1 MGKTVTIKLP
11 DIGEGVVEGEVIEWL
26 KQVGDSLKQDEPVV
40 VVMTDKATV
49 ELPAPYPGRLA
60 KQYHKP
66 GEMAHRDQP
75 IYDIEVAD
83 VQKTETETQAPAKTQ
98 ESKPKI
104 ELPSA
109 AVPKQVPSST
119 TGAQATPP
127 VRQLAKEL
135 GMDINAITGTGK
147 DGRVTEHDVVKF
159 HAKTTAKSSSS
170 STRAAPEIT
179 TSTPVLHM
187 EDDEEQ
193 PLTGMRN
200 IVAEKMVESKYIVPH
215 YSFFDTLDAT
225 RLVQLRT
232 NIKREAVKQGINV
245 SYMPFFIKALS
256 EALKKYPAVNGSVDL
271 ETNKLIIHKHHNI
284 GIATKTPLG
293 LMVFV
298 LKNVQSL
305 KLVEIIR
312 MYDAMK
318 KKATENKLDRGDLL
332 DSTITIS
339 NFGTLGGQWATP
351 IINYPEIAI
360 LGIARIQKQPVV
372 VQDEVVI
379 RERLNLS
386 WSFDHRVID
395 GDGAAEFSNYFI
407 HLIENPAQLLN

>member
-49 ELPAPYPGRLA
+49 ELPAPYPGKLA

-83 VQKTETETQAPAKTQ
+83 TQKSETETPAPAKTQ
-98 ESKPKI
+98 ENKPKI
-104 ELPSA
+104 ELSPA
-109 AVPKQVPSST
+109 AAPKPASSST

-179 TSTPVLHM
+179 MSTPVLHM

-305 KLVEIIR
+305 KLAEIIR
-312 MYDAMK
+312 IYDAMK